1 MLQRLLADALVA
13 LHLGFVAFVLAGGL
27 LVWRWPRVAWLHLP
41 AVAWAVWIECTAGIC
56 PLTPL
61 ENALRRAGGEAAYA
75 GSFVEQYLVPLL
87 YPPGLTPAL
96 QIGLGAF
103 VLLLNGVLYALGWR
117 KARSRPRPR

>member
-13 LHLGFVAFVLAGGL
+13 LHLGFVAFVLGGGL

-41 AVAWAVWIECTAGIC
+41 AVVWAVWIECTAGIC

-61 ENALRRAGGEAAYA
+61 ENALRRAGGEAGYA

-103 VLLLNGVLYALGWR
+103 VLALNGVLYALGWR
-117 KARSRPRPR
+117 RARSRPRPR